1 MAVPLSNIKV
11 YSVSDCNVFS
21 FCGRFILKMYT
32 ILNYTKYETG
42 RCRVFVTAYKL
53 RYVISNNVTF

>member
-1 MAVPLSNIKV
+1 MAVPLSNIKD
-11 YSVSDCNVFS
+11 YSVSDCNIFS
-21 FCGRFILKMYT
+21 FCGRFILKMYN

-42 RCRVFVTAYKL
+42 RCPVFVTAYKL